1 MNNFPLCYIFLQF
14 FPQFVFFLSF
24 LPSAATPLSSQAP
37 LPLSFRP
44 SESPCYSA
52 QGLSLSFRKRSLPS
66 VIFLASEAIS
76 LSFRESEASREIFF
90 LLHFGAAA
98 ASLTLSFRASAASR
112 EICFEPGVGAALGFQ
127 AATGG
132 APFGCAALRPLPESP
147 ASSLRDNPN
156 LSLPGPFPL
165 PSPGVDMSALWQL
178 ESFIPQRSR
187 SRSLEQFT

>member
-24 LPSAATPLSSQAP
+24 RPSAATPLSSQAP

-76 LSFRESEASREIFF
+76 LSFRESEANREIYF

-98 ASLTLSFRASAASR
+98 ASLPFRPALLQPGCFRERLLLVISTGARSAEWRNLFPKQLSHSKPTFASLHCP
-112 EICFEPGVGAALGFQ
+112 E
-127 AATGG
+127 
-132 APFGCAALRPLPESP
+132 RPS
-147 ASSLRDNPN
+147 
-156 LSLPGPFPL
+156 
-165 PSPGVDMSALWQL
+165 
-178 ESFIPQRSR
+178 
-187 SRSLEQFT
+187 